1 MKRRDLF
8 RGGIALGGALSLA
21 GRLEAGPPG
30 SSKKAG
36 PVIDAH
42 CHAGKGEAMS
52 APWTSFADAELTL
65 RRAEEAGIDKTII
78 FPIEN
83 PTYERA
89 NEEIARLVERYPD
102 RFIGFAKHDPI
113 AEAGRIERLLTREVK
128 ERGLKGLKLHKTPT
142 REMLDV
148 VADLKVPILFH
159 PPKVADFHMIAAAYP
174 RINFIMAHLGSFA
187 SRDWSEHLAAI
198 DVARRYPNVY
208 LETSSVVFFEYLEQA
223 ARELPAEK
231 LIFGSDGPLVD
242 SRVELYKIR
251 LLKLPRDKEAKVL
264 GGNILRLLP
273 A

>member
-1 MKRRDLF
+1 MRRRDLLKS
-8 RGGIALGGALSLA
+8 GIVLGGALGLTQGVAA
-21 GRLEAGPPG
+21 GSQGRGG
-30 SSKKAG
+30 KAG

-42 CHAGKGEAMS
+42 CHTGTGEALS
-52 APWTSFADAELTL
+52 APWSTFADPEVTL

-89 NEEIARLVERYPD
+89 NEAIARTVAKYPD
-102 RFIGFAKHDPI
+102 RFIGFAKHDPV
-113 AEAGRIERLLTREVK
+113 AEAGKIKTLLTREVK
-128 ERGLKGLKLHKTPT
+128 EWGLKGLKLHKLPT

-148 VADLKVPILFH
+148 VAGLGIPVLFH
-159 PPKVADFHMIAAAYP
+159 PPRVADFHMIASAYP
-174 RINFIMAHLGSFA
+174 RVPFIMAHLGSFA
-187 SRDWSEHLAAI
+187 SQDFREHLAAI
-198 DVARRYPNVY
+198 DLAKRYPNVY

-231 LIFGSDGPLVD
+231 LIFGSDGPMVD
-242 SRVELYKIR
+242 SRVELFKVR
-251 LLKLPRDKEAKVL
+251 LLKLPRDKEEKVL